1 MQKFKTLDE
10 IGQLVRL
17 LQSEPEIK
25 NKVYHFESVIKSSDK
40 LVKAIDY
47 KLEDFSKKTLNNDE
61 KYLEAKLELEKIDA
75 EQKVFNST
83 QYYSIWSHRAVD
95 FDVRYKEIVADCEA
109 NYDTIIAEGEV
120 VCKSNPILSMLMTKH
135 GELENVDSRLRVEF
149 YLMVRQAVE
158 NHKKHNGINGS
169 LIENKKVNQN

>member
-25 NKVYHFESVIKSSDK
+25 NKVYHYESVIKSSDK
-40 LVKAIDY
+40 LVKAIEERLSTTTDNY
-47 KLEDFSKKTLNNDE
+47 DA
-61 KYLEAKLELEKIDA
+61 AKLELEKIDT

-95 FDVRYKEIVADCEA
+95 FDTRYKEIVADCEA
-109 NYDTIIAEGEV
+109 NYNTIIAEGEV

-169 LIENKKVNQN
+169 LIVK

>member
-25 NKVYHFESVIKSSDK
+25 NKVDHYESIIKSSDK
-40 LVKAIDY
+40 LVKSISN
-47 KLEDFSKKTLNNDE
+47 KLESFSKRTDLDLDE
-61 KYLEAKLELEKIDA
+61 CILEARLELEKIDA

-83 QYYSIWSHRAVD
+83 QYYQIWSHRAVD
-95 FDVRYKEIVADCEA
+95 FDIRYKEVVADCEA
-109 NYDTIIAEGEV
+109 NYDNIIAEGEV
-120 VCKSNPILSMLMTKH
+120 VRKTNHVVNMLM
-135 GELENVDSRLRVEF
+135 GEHDKLENVSDKLRVEY

-158 NHKKHNGINGS
+158 NHKKHYGIKGS
-169 LIENKKVNQN
+169 LI

>member
-10 IGQLVRL
+10 ISQLVRL

-40 LVKAIDY
+40 LVKAIEEEMLPNAKGNY
-47 KLEDFSKKTLNNDE
+47 EA
-61 KYLEAKLELEKIDA
+61 AKLELEKIDA

-83 QYYSIWSHRAVD
+83 QYYHIWSHRAVD
-95 FDVRYKEIVADCEA
+95 FDMRYKEIVADCED

-120 VCKSNPILSMLMTKH
+120 VCKSNPILSMLMNKH
-135 GELENVDSRLRVEF
+135 SELENVDSRLRVEF

-158 NHKKHNGINGS
+158 NHKKHNGISGS
-169 LIENKKVNQN
+169 LIGK